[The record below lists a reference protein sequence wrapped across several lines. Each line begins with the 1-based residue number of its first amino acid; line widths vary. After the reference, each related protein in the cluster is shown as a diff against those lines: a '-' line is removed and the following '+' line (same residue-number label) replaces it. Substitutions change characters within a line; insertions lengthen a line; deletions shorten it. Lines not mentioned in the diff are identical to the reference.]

1 MKKNVFLMIGF
12 LMLFMSCCFE
22 DCKGPTTPE
31 PPNPPV
37 EPKYFHIQLKYTRPA
52 GSILQPDQVEKIVGA
67 EIRGGQCNWG
77 SCDFGFGFIE
87 MIDDYHFAWSE
98 YQLIPDNENGSY
110 YEMYGIDWA
119 KWDGIHDDTIVVGEI
134 FFIRV
139 KETGFEKQ
147 LTNVVLNTLPCNP
160 YKGSNAKMV
169 LWRLKKDG
177 TIADN

>member
-37 EPKYFHIQLKYTRPA
+37 EPKYFNVQLKYTRPA
-52 GSILQPDQVEKIVGA
+52 GSILRPDQLFKFVDVTSS
-67 EIRGGQCNWG
+67 NWG
-77 SCDFGFGFIE
+77 WDPSYYFRFSFE
-87 MIDDYHFAWSE
+87 ERIDDYHFAWSE
-98 YQLIPDNENGSY
+98 YQLIPDNENGSLY
-110 YEMYGIDWA
+110 SMYGIDQA
-119 KWDGIHDDTIVVGEI
+119 KWDGIHDDTAVVGEI

-147 LTNVVLNTLPCNP
+147 LTNVVLNTLDCNP

-177 TIADN
+177 TITDN